1 MSSKA
6 RRVKSEDLPRP
17 VIAFY
22 CIVSVII
29 FYCCSFLIESNS
41 TLETY
46 VVERIKVDYADQIS
60 EIDIETVFEE
70 KSPKSGFQI
79 DANLMALSANHIVYI
94 MLHDSCVISKTR
106 LREMHIY

>member
-79 DANLMALSANHIVYI
+79 DANLMANHIVYI
-94 MLHDSCVISKTR
+94 MLHDSYRKPV
-106 LREMHIY
+106 